1 MIPSIFNPHFNYDLT
16 RLGNKNDGGYLVEK
30 KSIITTKYLVSFGIN
45 DDVSF
50 ESDFLKF
57 LDYDF
62 RRIFIKKLTTI
73 NGKKLFV

>member
-1 MIPSIFNPHFNYDLT
+1 MIPSIFNPRFNYDLI

-30 KSIITTKYLVSFGIN
+30 NSIITTKYLVSFGIN

-57 LDYDF
+57 LDNK
-62 RRIFIKKLTTI
+62 IKCYAFDNVVDSNFWL
-73 NGKKLFV
+73 KKS